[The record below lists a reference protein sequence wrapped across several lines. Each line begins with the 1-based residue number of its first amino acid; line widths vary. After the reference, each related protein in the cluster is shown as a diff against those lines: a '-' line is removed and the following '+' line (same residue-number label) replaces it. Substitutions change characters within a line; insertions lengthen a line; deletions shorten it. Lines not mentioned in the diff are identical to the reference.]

1 MRNQK
6 TTDKF
11 WIDESGTQVPFSYV
25 SKSARF
31 QERESFKIFKEAAK
45 INAELIAF
53 KTYLNEVCKRVYIAF
68 MQEKE
73 NDKKGKGNFTWFNF
87 DRSIKVEVSISDRI
101 EFDDLGIIACKDKL
115 NEFLDSNIES
125 KDDAVKSMILDAFNN
140 TKGELDAKKVM
151 NLLRYKSKIKN
162 QLFQDAM
169 VLLEGSIRNPDSTT
183 YYRVW
188 MKDEFG
194 KFINI
199 DLNMSS
205 IC

>member
-1 MRNQK
+1 
-6 TTDKF
+6 
-11 WIDESGTQVPFSYV
+11 
-25 SKSARF
+25 
-31 QERESFKIFKEAAK
+31 
-45 INAELIAF
+45 
-53 KTYLNEVCKRVYIAF
+53 

-162 QLFQDAM
+162 
-169 VLLEGSIRNPDSTT
+169 VR
-183 YYRVW
+183 
-188 MKDEFG
+188 
-194 KFINI
+194 
-199 DLNMSS
+199 
-205 IC
+205 